1 MWGDDLGD
9 VDGVARWGWC
19 CPSGPIPNVV
29 VARTHAHGL
38 AFARD
43 ADMRYYAG
51 RVSGVRLAGLAL
63 VADQPLRSTRSIQPS
78 ALTRVLADRMAPK
91 PQGWDVE
98 HRCQTADTAALS
110 TRPLDLSRRTE
121 VSWCCTTWCYLTRQ
135 REGRLSSFPSHFHHP
150 LARYLRATKTQA
162 HTLDNDLT
170 YVRQV
175 VRLGVSARR
184 DGSSAKTRKENGQN
198 GNLRFHRGNPSRG

>member
-1 MWGDDLGD
+1 MITINEVRLRYFNAQRVIVERLLPPQANLKKLKLHWRCGVTTLATLT
-9 VDGVARWGWC
+9 GVARWGWC
-19 CPSGPIPNVV
+19 CPSGPIPNDVV

-43 ADMRYYAG
+43 ADMRYYAR

-98 HRCQTADTAALS
+98 HRCQTAGTAALS
-110 TRPLDLSRRTE
+110 TRPLDPPRPAE
-121 VSWCCTTWCYLTRQ
+121 VC
-135 REGRLSSFPSHFHHP
+135 
-150 LARYLRATKTQA
+150 
-162 HTLDNDLT
+162 
-170 YVRQV
+170 
-175 VRLGVSARR
+175 
-184 DGSSAKTRKENGQN
+184 
-198 GNLRFHRGNPSRG
+198 